1 MRLTR
6 EPAVLW
12 IGLLVPIVQAITAF
26 LLDGSP
32 ETAGVVNAA
41 AVAVAGAITAAMV
54 RSDRLLPALVG
65 AVQALFAVAVAFGL
79 DWSAEQQA
87 LVLAPIA
94 LVLSIVVRDRV
105 TAPVPDAV
113 TPTVRAA

>member
-6 EPAVLW
+6 EPAVTLL
-12 IGLLVPIVQAITAF
+12 GLLVPVVMAITAF
-26 LLDGSP
+26 LFEGNS
-32 ETAGVVNAA
+32 EVAGVINAA
-41 AVAVAGAITAAMV
+41 AVAIAGAVTAALV

-65 AVQALFAVAVAFGL
+65 AVQALFAVATAFGL

-94 LVLSIVVRDRV
+94 LALSIVVRDRV
-105 TAPVPDAV
+105 TAPVPDVVAPV
-113 TPTVRAA
+113 VHAA